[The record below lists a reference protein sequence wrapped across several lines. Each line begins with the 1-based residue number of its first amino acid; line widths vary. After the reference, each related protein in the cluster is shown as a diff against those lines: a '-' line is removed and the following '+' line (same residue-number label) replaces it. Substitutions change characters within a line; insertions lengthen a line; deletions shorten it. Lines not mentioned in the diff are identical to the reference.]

1 MTQTYQISLTQRGL
15 MFAESIQ
22 IFGLDLT
29 GLAEVS
35 VQCWV
40 CIISADMQGV
50 YHTPVVQHSHKNLHK
65 VGDL

>member
-1 MTQTYQISLTQRGL
+1 

-29 GLAEVS
+29 EAEVS

-50 YHTPVVQHSHKNLHK
+50 YHTPAHSVVQHSHKHLHE

>member
-1 MTQTYQISLTQRGL
+1 

-50 YHTPVVQHSHKNLHK
+50 YHTPAHSVVQYSHKNLHK

>member
-1 MTQTYQISLTQRGL
+1 

-35 VQCWV
+35 GQCWV

-50 YHTPVVQHSHKNLHK
+50 YHTPAHSVVQHSHKNLHK